1 MAFRVVADS
10 SSNLHQMDGLDFAGV
25 PLKILCQGREYADT
39 PQLDVEAMVDDL
51 ARAKEG
57 ASTSCPNAHEWLQ
70 AYGDAQEVFAVAIT
84 SNLSGT
90 CSAAMQAAEDYRAAN
105 PNGKIRV
112 FDTLSTGPEMALIVE
127 KLRQC
132 EAEGKTFEDTEAEI
146 ERYMQHTHLL
156 FVLKSL
162 TNLARNGR
170 VNAAVA
176 KVAGVLGVRV
186 VGRAS
191 DAGTLELLHKSRG
204 EKKAVDDVLNEMRRT
219 GFRGGKVR
227 IAHCR
232 NLAGAKNLMAEIMV
246 AFPGSE
252 ITISRC
258 TGLCSFYADQGGLLI
273 GYEDSAD

>member
-51 ARAKEG
+51 AKAKEG

-90 CSAAMQAAEDYRAAN
+90 CSAAMQAAGDYRAAN

-162 TNLARNGR
+162 TNLA
-170 VNAAVA
+170 
-176 KVAGVLGVRV
+176 
-186 VGRAS
+186 
-191 DAGTLELLHKSRG
+191 
-204 EKKAVDDVLNEMRRT
+204 
-219 GFRGGKVR
+219 
-227 IAHCR
+227 
-232 NLAGAKNLMAEIMV
+232 
-246 AFPGSE
+246 
-252 ITISRC
+252 
-258 TGLCSFYADQGGLLI
+258 
-273 GYEDSAD
+273 